1 MSAKHLASLALA
13 AIVLGLSSASPM
25 VFHRLSDY
33 HTKSLRR
40 FGDDSECVYGFY
52 GHNCG
57 SGIDFGFVGN
67 LIDAFSNGRSDLRLF
82 FALLAPTTTL
92 VPAYEINPRPS
103 AHGYAQRRWK
113 IQAG

>member
-1 MSAKHLASLALA
+1 MSAKHLATLALA
-13 AIVLGLSSASPM
+13 ASVLGLSSASPM
-25 VFHRLSDY
+25 VY
-33 HTKSLRR
+33 HTLSNYDARYLRR

-52 GHNCG
+52 GRNCG

-67 LIDAFSNGRSDLRLF
+67 VIDALSNGRGNFGLF

-92 VPAYEINPRPS
+92 APAYEINPRPS

>member
-1 MSAKHLASLALA
+1 MSAKILATLALA
-13 AIVLGLSSASPM
+13 AIVIGLSSASPM

-33 HTKSLRR
+33 HAKSLRR

-52 GHNCG
+52 GRNCG

-67 LIDAFSNGRSDLRLF
+67 VIDALSNGRGNLGLL

-92 VPAYEINPRPS
+92 APAYQINPRPS